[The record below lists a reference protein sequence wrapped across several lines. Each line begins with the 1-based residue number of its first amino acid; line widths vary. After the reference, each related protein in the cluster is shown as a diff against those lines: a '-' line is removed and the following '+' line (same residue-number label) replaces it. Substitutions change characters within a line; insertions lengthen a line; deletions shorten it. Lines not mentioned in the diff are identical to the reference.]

1 MIQPFVKI
9 GNNVVVWSGN
19 HIGHHAVIGD
29 HCFITSHV
37 VISGGTV
44 IGDSCF
50 LGVNATI
57 RDHITIAPS
66 TVIGAGAIIMK
77 DTQEEDVY
85 IAPKTEKAGRK
96 SSELNM

>member
-1 MIQPFVKI
+1 V
-9 GNNVVVWSGN
+9 
-19 HIGHHAVIGD
+19 VIGD

-37 VISGGTV
+37 VISGGVV

-50 LGVNATI
+50 VGVNATI

-77 DTQEEDVY
+77 DTEVEDVY
-85 IAPKTEKAGRK
+85 IALKTEKADRK